1 MCQGI
6 FFSSST
12 ICLTIIF
19 YCFSKVHYCLFFF
32 FSKMIKGRLCWT
44 KGVSHTIWQCKVHM
58 SYRKVGWIES
68 VLEGALSC
76 IDVTVY
82 QLDAAKPTEDS
93 FPMEEWLVC
102 CPRYR
107 AVMIRKGWLLLKI
120 STLPERYVA
129 ISYLSEHGSTEEQDV
144 QGSCLHKF
152 KAKLYHQWE
161 CILSQVH
168 TCARLTIGYLQ
179 CETDTSIQRTWLH
192 SCMESRAFLRS
203 TV

>member
-1 MCQGI
+1 
-6 FFSSST
+6 
-12 ICLTIIF
+12 
-19 YCFSKVHYCLFFF
+19 
-32 FSKMIKGRLCWT
+32 
-44 KGVSHTIWQCKVHM
+44 M

-68 VLEGALSC
+68 VPEGALSH

-82 QLDAAKPTEDS
+82 QLDVAKSTEHCL
-93 FPMEEWLVC
+93 PVEEWVVC

-107 AVMIRKGWLLLKI
+107 ALMIRKGWLLLKI

-129 ISYLSEHGSTEEQDV
+129 ISYLSEHGNTEEQDV

-161 CILSQVH
+161 RIFNQVH

-179 CETDTSIQRTWLH
+179 SETDTSIQRIWLH
-192 SCMESRAFLRS
+192 SWMESRAFLRS
-203 TV
+203 TVWTYGGRDLGQDTPPHNWPLVIQAIVTDL